1 MITFLDLLI
10 LLFCCGSK
18 LIYLPNWTVNPLRVK
33 TVFCLRISSTYPE
46 FSIWHTKNYMVDKYL
61 QNKGEIS
68 CPKSSISIMSEHM
81 SSLALWALLFF
92 FLILDVVEWVV
103 KKASSKKK
111 TEKKKAGSLF
121 KGPVKLKSE
130 LLPFLSH
137 VTLAKSVDLGSITC
151 KIVTQ

>member
-1 MITFLDLLI
+1 MDQNLFISLTELWIPWESRLYFVSEFLV
-10 LLFCCGSK
+10 
-18 LIYLPNWTVNPLRVK
+18 P
-33 TVFCLRISSTYPE
+33 YPE

-68 CPKSSISIMSEHM
+68 CPKSSISIISEHI
-81 SSLALWALLFF
+81 SLLALWALLFF
-92 FLILDVVEWVV
+92 FLILNVVEWVV
-103 KKASSKKK
+103 KKASSEKKKK

>member
-1 MITFLDLLI
+1 
-10 LLFCCGSK
+10 
-18 LIYLPNWTVNPLRVK
+18 
-33 TVFCLRISSTYPE
+33 
-46 FSIWHTKNYMVDKYL
+46 MVDKYL

-81 SSLALWALLFF
+81 CLLALWVLLFF
-92 FLILDVVEWVV
+92 FLILDVVDQSGWLRRQAL
-103 KKASSKKK
+103 KKYR
-111 TEKKKAGSLF
+111 EKKKAGSLF

-151 KIVTQ
+151 KIVTQQKLLQRIFENEMRCLAHSQFLANVRLIPFTTHLHHFYTLKLAVL